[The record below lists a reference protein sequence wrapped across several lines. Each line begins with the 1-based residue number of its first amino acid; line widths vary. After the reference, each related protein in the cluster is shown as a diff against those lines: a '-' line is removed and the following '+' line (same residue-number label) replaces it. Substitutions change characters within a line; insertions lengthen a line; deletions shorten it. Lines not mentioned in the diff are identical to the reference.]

1 MISEIAHVFVRVSQ
15 LKDIRKCTNRTGM
28 LKNEHYFLNEN
39 KKSLLEGQGSGKPPD
54 RLLNSS
60 AFM

>member
-15 LKDIRKCTNRTGM
+15 LKDIRKCTGM